1 MPESTKNYTVAV
13 GRRKTASARVKLT
26 PADKMS
32 ITVNGVPAAEY
43 FKTATRVS
51 VTGDVFRLDEVTGT
65 YEVVAKVQGGGP
77 SAQAEAVRHAIAR
90 AIILATPELRPALK
104 KAMYL
109 KRDPRAVERKK
120 PGLLKARKRP
130 QWSKR

>member
-1 MPESTKNYTVAV
+1 MTDSTKYTVGI

-26 PADKMS
+26 PAGKTT
-32 ITVNGVPAAEY
+32 IIVNGVPGNEY
-43 FKTATRVS
+43 FRTTERQTIPLDPFGLEQVS
-51 VTGDVFRLDEVTGT
+51 GT
-65 YEVVAKVQGGGP
+65 FAIEAKVQGGGI
-77 SAQAEAVRHAIAR
+77 SSQAEAIRMGVAR
-90 AIILATPELRPALK
+90 ALSLAETNLRKPLK
-104 KAMYL
+104 AAGYL